1 MDNDL
6 LTAKKMLDSGCST
19 VLVYNGMVLTNNKDI
34 EVAIN
39 EFISSKLDFKLFT
52 LGVKEINSFISSLI
66 IDLNVKC
73 IITYKLS
80 NIAKDNLEKN
90 NIKCSY
96 KELIIEVEN

>member
-19 VLVYNGMVLTNNKDI
+19 VLVYNGIVLTNNKDI

-80 NIAKDNLEKN
+80 NIAKDILEKN